1 MTKSHKLTEYLVIIG
16 YIMSIIFGPQKVRL
30 FTCCGCSTSEY
41 KWS

>member
-1 MTKSHKLTEYLVIIG
+1 
-16 YIMSIIFGPQKVRL
+16 MSIIFGPQKVRL